1 MNSRGNSDTPR
12 SEIYDL
18 FAIIAHSGMST
29 SSGHYWSYC
38 RAPNGMFYEFND
50 DSVRLIPNQSDVF
63 KDGRRVFMLFYIR
76 REARV
81 CPETSQVLLYKT
93 LEARRKTVDDT
104 GTFSEGDQSGLHI
117 SVTAVE
123 VKESEAAKVEEP
135 DKMSSGLENAGKR
148 TRTAVARLRS
158 GCRWLAKIHNLTWGY
173 RRLRRTILFSLT
185 HQRINDVPFACSVAA
200 SSPAIEEKVPLYND
214 APPSEPPP
222 TEADVLTISRRQED
236 RRNKRAPKMASD
248 FDADRRVKQARSY
261 KSQFGVASVDKW
273 DSDGEQPPEISSSAF
288 ERMQQ
293 MLQPPQKRRDMHDRD
308 YDRGKTKKIKNRSK
322 ECSYRQS
329 HDAWSAFN

>member
-1 MNSRGNSDTPR
+1 MNSRRNSDTPR
-12 SEIYDL
+12 SNIYDL
-18 FAIIAHSGMST
+18 FAIIAHSGT
-29 SSGHYWSYC
+29 SSNSGHYWSYC

-93 LEARRKTVDDT
+93 IEARRKTFDDT
-104 GTFSEGDQSGLHI
+104 GTLSEGDKSGLHI

-123 VKESEAAKVEEP
+123 VKESDRAKVEEP
-135 DKMSSGLENAGKR
+135 DTLSTDLDDADKR
-148 TRTAVARLRS
+148 TRAAVARLRS
-158 GCRWLAKIHNLTWGY
+158 GCRWLTKIHNLTLGY

-185 HQRINDVPFACSVAA
+185 HQRINGLPFSCSETT
-200 SSPAIEEKVPLYND
+200 SSPVIEAISQNID
-214 APPSEPPP
+214 APSEPPP
-222 TEADVLTISRRQED
+222 SEPDVLTRSRRQEE

-273 DSDGEQPPEISSSAF
+273 DSDGELPPEISSSAF

-293 MLQPPQKRRDMHDRD
+293 MLQPPQTRRDMHDRE

-322 ECSYRQS
+322 DSSYRQS